1 MRYNIPQVRL
11 SYVNDFGGLPPQ
23 KVTSSQDA
31 HRYFRETFEPDR
43 IGHIEIF
50 YVLLVNR
57 HNKVLGVQKVSEGG
71 VAGTVVDPKIV
82 LQAALLANAS
92 GLILAHNHP
101 SGNMAPSS
109 QDIEITK
116 KLRQGAKFL
125 DISVNDHLI
134 LVPDGDYFSFADNGL
149 MY

>member
-1 MRYNIPQVRL
+1 MLYNIPQVRL
-11 SYVNDFGGLPPQ
+11 SYVNDFNGIPPQ
-23 KVTSSQDA
+23 KITSSKEA
-31 HRYFRETFEPDR
+31 HKYLRDTFEPDR

-50 YVLLVNR
+50 YVILVNR
-57 HNKVLGVQKVSEGG
+57 HNKVLGIQKVSEGG

-116 KLRQGAKFL
+116 KLKQGAKFL

-149 MY
+149 M